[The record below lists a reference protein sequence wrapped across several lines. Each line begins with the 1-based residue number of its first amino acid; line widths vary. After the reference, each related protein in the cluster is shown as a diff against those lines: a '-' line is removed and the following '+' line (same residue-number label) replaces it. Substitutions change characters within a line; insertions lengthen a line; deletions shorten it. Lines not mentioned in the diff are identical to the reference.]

1 MSWRSSQNRHN
12 VPVTEGSDAWGLS
25 ALYGYWSSA
34 VSWVPVTSQ
43 AGFWVRETLESSL
56 AQALLHRALNYSMG
70 TNYYCSHFI
79 GEKTDEKY
87 LRPHNWKAEEWVF
100 QTGSPALQTSVLCCL
115 LSSQPRDPA
124 SWHSALRLSGNL
136 GNNFEAGVSSLITA
150 VRGGHEN
157 WALIKLG
164 PCCGITFY
172 IHHKANKLIN

>member
-1 MSWRSSQNRHN
+1 MPALYRAWEARMSWRSSQNRHN
-12 VPVTEGSDAWGLS
+12 VPSTEGSDAWGLS

-100 QTGSPALQTSVLCCL
+100 QTGQPRTPDICPLLPSQLTAPGPSVLALC
-115 LSSQPRDPA
+115 PA
-124 SWHSALRLSGNL
+124 SFWKS
-136 GNNFEAGVSSLITA
+136 
-150 VRGGHEN
+150 
-157 WALIKLG
+157 WK
-164 PCCGITFY
+164 
-172 IHHKANKLIN
+172 